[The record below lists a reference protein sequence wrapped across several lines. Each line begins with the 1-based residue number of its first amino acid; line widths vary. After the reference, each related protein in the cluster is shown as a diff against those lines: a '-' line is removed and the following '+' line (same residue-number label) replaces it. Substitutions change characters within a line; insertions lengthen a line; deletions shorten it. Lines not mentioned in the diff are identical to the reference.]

1 MTCNEEHAKNR
12 WLRFN
17 HRFLVCTLPVAF
29 LLGCTAP
36 QAAPPTLTPS
46 PQVALTPA
54 ATSTR
59 CPQATPE
66 VLRVE
71 PVQSPTQALQQVI
84 QVRIGLGE
92 QVTIETESGV
102 FTATGNFN
110 ALSSPALVTITLA
123 PDTTHTLKVSA
134 KVREVTQGGCNYGG
148 YVLKTERDRNGLP
161 LVIEQ
166 RSNATIPLN
175 LPTATVTAT
184 VSATTSVGVAPT
196 PTLAPT
202 ASKAPSTATPMPPTR
217 PPATATSA
225 PRPTAAPAANC
236 AKVSY
241 ADLIASP
248 ARPSALASLPERA
261 CVMVVYKDG
270 EETRHTWYPVGAKLR
285 LGYVMYVRLPTNQ
298 VTIFTKDGVH
308 MAREFMRGRKA
319 EDLPLKREGNR
330 VLLNASGTAIF
341 ADLGGGEHQ
350 ALVDV
355 LVRQ

>member
-1 MTCNEEHAKNR
+1 M
-12 WLRFN
+12 
-17 HRFLVCTLPVAF
+17 PVAF

-36 QAAPPTLTPS
+36 QAAPSTLTPS
-46 PQVALTPA
+46 PQVTLTPVA
-54 ATSTR
+54 ASTR

-66 VLRVE
+66 ALRVE

-110 ALSSPALVTITLA
+110 AFSSPALVTITLA
-123 PDTTHTLKVSA
+123 PDTTHKLKVSA

-148 YVLKTERDRNGLP
+148 YVLRTERDRNGLP

-175 LPTATVTAT
+175 LPTTV
-184 VSATTSVGVAPT
+184 VSATLTATLATSAT
-196 PTLAPT
+196 PT
-202 ASKAPSTATPMPPTR
+202 STATTTILASSTPTATQAPAPAQTPTTSKSAATATPVPPTR
-217 PPATATSA
+217 SPANPTSA

-236 AKVSY
+236 TKVSY

-248 ARPSALASLPERA
+248 ARPAALANLPERA

-319 EDLPLKREGNR
+319 EDLPLKREGGR

-341 ADLGGGEHQ
+341 GDLGGGDHQ